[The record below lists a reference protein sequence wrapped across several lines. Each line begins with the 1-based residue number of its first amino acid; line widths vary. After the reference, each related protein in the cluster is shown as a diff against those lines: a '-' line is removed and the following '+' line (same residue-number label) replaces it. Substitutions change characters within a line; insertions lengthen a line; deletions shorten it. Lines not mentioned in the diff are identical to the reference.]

1 MAWYKKVLI
10 KHKKEII
17 ASAVFTITLT
27 FTLLLWN
34 FGLGKSFVWQRIEPF
49 TAPDFF
55 DRAFYSA
62 LVFVSIGAL
71 LYVLKFYK
79 FLHFLIVRQLR
90 NWRLY
95 NDIKK
100 FIWLLLILGM
110 YGIFSKIVD
119 FLNSIMSL
127 IYNIFGLILY
137 ALPPLGISLVISIPL
152 FVFLKKDGVKH

>member
-1 MAWYKKVLI
+1 MVWYKKVLK
-10 KHKKEII
+10 KHKNEIVS
-17 ASAVFTITLT
+17 SAT
-27 FTLLLWN
+27 FLIIFSFALLIWN
-34 FGLGKSFVWQRIEPF
+34 FGLGRGFTWHKIEPI

-55 DRAFYSA
+55 NRAFYSA

-71 LYVLKFYK
+71 LYALKFYK

-119 FLNSIMSL
+119 FLNNIISFF
-127 IYNIFGLILY
+127 YNIFGLILY
-137 ALPPLGISLVISIPL
+137 ALPPLGISLIISIPL
-152 FVFLKKDGVKH
+152 FLFVKKAEGKR